1 MFGFRNR
8 IEIECGQ
15 VRNLRIIP
23 RGEVVASA
31 VAIPETA
38 AKENAVIRKLQTFSL
53 FSSCLLMVS
62 VAAVSHAQINSN
74 ASHSTAYQTLA
85 RIHAE
90 DSAVGIVHVRP
101 LAGTDIGAQ
110 LNTCIATFS
119 PTNPGICDIT
129 TGTYALTTQ
138 VIKPQWVT
146 IEGNNAVIT
155 VSSLSG
161 PPIICASTTTL
172 LPTYPGS
179 YSRRGIRNLTLM
191 GSGPASTPYGIW
203 LGGDPAGKII
213 SSSATDFLEQFDN
226 VQVQDFGSQYT
237 MGTNVYQEFW
247 VGGTIMGGYDAAEN
261 GFTIATGATGAENLT
276 FTGTQFVAGGGN
288 TGHAINV
295 PNAYGSTINLDHVSI
310 DYWGSNNSGGC
321 PGSLGTGQVVFNGG
335 HLTANAS
342 HFETCSGPQIVATS
356 TATMVAISIDGGTEF
371 TITDS
376 THALTALGVIE
387 VAGGFSQVNVE
398 AGTLVSIAGSQSI
411 DAYVYN
417 SGTGGQIWLGPYL
430 SSRGGYY
437 EVPPIHG
444 SWNSG
449 LVPIMTNG
457 SLYGFNVIGNLS
469 ISGSITK
476 GSGSFKIDHPLD
488 PANKY
493 LSHSFVE
500 SPDMM
505 DVYNGNAT
513 TDNIGLAVVVL
524 PSYFEGLNRDFR
536 YQLTPIGQF
545 AEVTVAKEIRDNR
558 FTIRSSKPRVKVSWQ
573 VTGIRHDAYANAHR
587 IPTEEMKSPGEQG
600 YYLHPELFGTA
611 KEQAVGGGS
620 GQPFSWTS
628 GSSPTMK

>member
-1 MFGFRNR
+1 
-8 IEIECGQ
+8 
-15 VRNLRIIP
+15 
-23 RGEVVASA
+23 
-31 VAIPETA
+31 
-38 AKENAVIRKLQTFSL
+38 VIRKFQVLSL
-53 FSSCLLMVS
+53 FTPCLLATF
-62 VAAVSHAQINSN
+62 AAALGHVQIKS
-74 ASHSTAYQTLA
+74 AAGYAVTQSI
-85 RIHAE
+85 IHA
-90 DSAVGIVHVRP
+90 SS

-119 PTNPGICDIT
+119 PTNPGICDIA
-129 TGTYALTTQ
+129 TGTYALTTP

-161 PPIICASTTTL
+161 PPIICASTATL
-172 LPTYPGS
+172 LPTYPGT

-191 GSGPASTPYGIW
+191 GSGPTSTPYGIW

-247 VGGTIMGGYDAAEN
+247 VGGTIMGGYAATEN
-261 GFTIATGATGAENLT
+261 GFTIVTGATGAENLT
-276 FTGTQFVAGGGN
+276 FTGTQFVSGGGN
-288 TGHAINV
+288 TGFAINV
-295 PNAYGSTINLDHVSI
+295 PDAYGSTINLDHVSI
-310 DYWGSNNSGGC
+310 DYWGSNNASGC
-321 PGSLGTGQVVFNGG
+321 PSTLGTGQVLFNGG
-335 HLTANAS
+335 HLTANGS
-342 HFETCSGPQIVATS
+342 HFETCSGPQIIATS
-356 TATMVAISIDGGTEF
+356 TSTIVEISIDGGTEF

-376 THALTALGVIE
+376 AHSLTALGVIE
-387 VAGGFSQVNVE
+387 VAGGFSQVNIE

-417 SGTGGQIWLGPYL
+417 SGTGGVIWMGPFL
-430 SSRGGYY
+430 STRGGYY

-457 SLYGFNVIGNLS
+457 SLYGFNIIGNLS
-469 ISGSITK
+469 ISGSISK
-476 GSGSFKIDHPLD
+476 GSGSFTIDHPLD
-488 PANKY
+488 PANKI

-505 DVYNGNAT
+505 NVNNGNVT
-513 TDNIGLAVVVL
+513 TDKHGSAVVVL
-524 PSYFEGLNRDFR
+524 PDYFEGLNRDFR

-545 AEVTVAKEIRDNR
+545 AQATVAKEIENNR
-558 FTIRSSKPRVKVSWQ
+558 FTIKTSKPGVKVSWQ

-587 IPTEEMKSPGEQG
+587 VPTEEMKSPAEQG
-600 YYLHPELFGTA
+600 HYLHPELFGA
-611 KEQAVGGGS
+611 AEEQAVGDPSPQPGSLTGG
-620 GQPFSWTS
+620 FA
-628 GSSPTMK
+628 PTKK